1 MLSLLQGVL
10 LGAFQGISELFPIS
24 SLGHSVIL
32 PQVLGW
38 HINEQEPVFLMFL
51 VATHFATVVVLL
63 LFFWK
68 DWVRIVKGIFRS
80 FREREIK
87 ESDPDAKLGWLLVA
101 GTIPAGILGLLFK
114 DQIQQHFI
122 TASSAALALA
132 LNGILLAGAEFLRRR
147 KKESHRT
154 CREATPASQSFLFGR
169 GLRSARCRY
178 SRSFPGFRAPVPL
191 SRAVFWSDCPMRMRC
206 GFHSFSR
213 HRSSA
218 RRRFLNCRNYC
229 FSGTLRR
236 FKFLWPA
243 PWLRPSSHI
252 FP

>member
-1 MLSLLQGVL
+1 MLSYFPGII
-10 LGAFQGISELFPIS
+10 LGALQGISELFPIS

-38 HINEQEPVFLMFL
+38 NINEQSPFFLMFL
-51 VATHFATVVVLL
+51 VATHFATVLVLL

-68 DWVRIVKGIFRS
+68 DWVRIVKGMFRS

-147 KKESHRT
+147 KKREPSNVPGSDARIAKLSFWQGIKIGTMQILALIPGFSRT
-154 CREATPASQSFLFGR
+154 GSAIAG
-169 GLRSARCRY
+169 GLLVG
-178 SRSFPGFRAPVPL
+178 SFP
-191 SRAVFWSDCPMRMRC
+191 
-206 GFHSFSR
+206 
-213 HRSSA
+213 
-218 RRRFLNCRNYC
+218 
-229 FSGTLRR
+229 
-236 FKFLWPA
+236 
-243 PWLRPSSHI
+243 
-252 FP
+252 